1 MVWGTK
7 YGRFTPINISKYEH
21 FTSKSIKLTHI
32 LCVRCIL
39 AISAVLS
46 LLYRHCYSCQKTK
59 SRLHIPISTVVYV
72 EWFAPRK
79 SSRSAFS
86 TAIVYNLRPLHPRT
100 CLNTKLPAHFAGNER
115 FLPAF
120 PSSLLSGYAL
130 DNQTGYG
137 HVRDLGSRSIFS
149 LPRVVRSINVQYL
162 PHSHRD
168 TSP

>member
-1 MVWGTK
+1 MNSSLAFSRDVSL
-7 YGRFTPINISKYEH
+7 GR
-21 FTSKSIKLTHI
+21 
-32 LCVRCIL
+32 LCTYRFRP
-39 AISAVLS
+39 LS
-46 LLYRHCYSCQKTK
+46 TR
-59 SRLHIPISTVVYV
+59 R
-72 EWFAPRK
+72 WFAPRK

-86 TAIVYNLRPLHPRT
+86 TAIVYNLRSFHPGT

-130 DNQTGYG
+130 DDQTGHG
-137 HVRDLGSRSIFS
+137 RGRDLGARSIFS